1 MQGERCGTL
10 FCLADGEL
18 EEAESRCVYS
28 HLETDMTISV
38 TELKARCLE
47 IIREVEANGEVV
59 EITHRGEIVARL
71 LPATA
76 AAADVK
82 PWHRLHGTAKLLAT
96 PEESV
101 LKDSDFEALR

>member
-1 MQGERCGTL
+1 
-10 FCLADGEL
+10 
-18 EEAESRCVYS
+18 
-28 HLETDMTISV
+28 MTISI

-59 EITHRGEIVARL
+59 EITRRGEVVARL
-71 LPATA
+71 LPATV

-82 PWHRLHGTAKLLAT
+82 PWERLRGTGVLLAT

-101 LKDSDFEALR
+101 LEDSDFEALR